1 VIDSLT
7 GQGFNVRHACRTL
20 GVSESGYYAWKDR
33 PDPPRTLRRI
43 WLAGEIADVH
53 KASGGTYGAHRVTAE
68 LKYGRGIQVGHNA
81 VELIMRQLGIKGT
94 PTRRLPKGA
103 RVAKITSLDLVR
115 RVFAR
120 DRPNALWVTDITEH
134 PTNEGKI
141 YCCVV
146 LDTFSRLVAGWS
158 IDSTQTTA
166 LVLNALGMATQRR
179 PDRDGLIVHSDRGT
193 QFTSWAFSDR
203 LRTAG
208 IAPSMGAV
216 GTAADNAMMRASGGA
231 CRSKCSTAGAGR
243 PGSSSPPR
251 STTTSCSTTP
261 GADTPRSECAPRPR
275 SKLPGSPAATALSLE
290 LDRLGPPQRCW
301 LTRGLRLVSPL
312 CGPNQSITLMNIN
325 YSTTTKPPD
334 LRTATPPKP
343 GQCPVSVEPG
353 PAHGARV
360 ARCWTVTRGRATSSR
375 EGESTKGAGREGLSC
390 GRDWGDG

>member
-7 GQGFNVRHACRTL
+7 GQGFSVRHACRTL
-20 GVSESGYYAWKDR
+20 GVSESGFYAWKDR

-53 KASGGTYGAHRVTAE
+53 KASGGTYGANRVQAE

-81 VELIMRQLGIKGT
+81 VELIMRELGIKGT

-103 RVAKITSLDLVR
+103 RVAKVTSLDLVR

-146 LDTFSRLVAGWS
+146 LDTFSRLVAGWA

-193 QFTSWAFSDR
+193 QFSSWAFTNR
-203 LRTAG
+203 LRDSG

-216 GTAADNAMMRASGGA
+216 GAAGDNAMMESFWARLQVEVLNRRRWKTRIELATAIHDYIQFHNTRRRHSALQMRTPSEIELAWTTATNVAVVQPDLAKTASKVVITREGV
-231 CRSKCSTAGAGR
+231 AG
-243 PGSSSPPR
+243 
-251 STTTSCSTTP
+251 
-261 GADTPRSECAPRPR
+261 
-275 SKLPGSPAATALSLE
+275 LAATSEADLSIDHQHQL
-290 LDRLGPPQRCW
+290 LNNDQ
-301 LTRGLRLVSPL
+301 
-312 CGPNQSITLMNIN
+312 
-325 YSTTTKPPD
+325 
-334 LRTATPPKP
+334 A
-343 GQCPVSVEPG
+343 
-353 PAHGARV
+353 A
-360 ARCWTVTRGRATSSR
+360 
-375 EGESTKGAGREGLSC
+375 
-390 GRDWGDG
+390 